1 MWDAGEEVRVPWDK
15 GMSWSLM
22 WLERTRVMDYI
33 SVSLLVL
40 VFSCT
45 SQLPLHSDR
54 AATQGF
60 AKVFSEKG
68 TLKCSGLHFI
78 QASLL
83 SPYTSYPTMGIRLL
97 YSEHWSHVRTVL
109 PSISSFMSGK
119 NSNSN
124 FLGPTPARHH
134 SHIQANWESQRD
146 SPPTLPPPA
155 PLWTGKSV
163 HCWS

>member
-1 MWDAGEEVRVPWDK
+1 
-15 GMSWSLM
+15 M

-33 SVSLLVL
+33 SVSLFVL

-45 SQLPLHSDR
+45 SQLHLHSDQ

-109 PSISSFMSGK
+109 TSISSFMSGK
-119 NSNSN
+119 NSNPN
-124 FLGPTPARHH
+124 FLGPTPARHTPT
-134 SHIQANWESQRD
+134 SRPTESPRE
-146 SPPTLPPPA
+146 TLPLPA

-163 HCWS
+163 RCRS